1 MRTAGN
7 EREEIWKWLSSSL
20 TSGGHFKMRYRTP
33 VVRQAQ
39 LTSLLPKNVI
49 GVLSASRSRSLDQ
62 ISTSGFRL
70 YINLRVTAGGTV
82 PFFGNEV
89 EERVSAM
96 YKVVVIVPRG
106 IIWWPVLLCSCTDAV
121 ESKYFKTPPRCMQDY
136 NVCSFKCSQVRFAL
150 SQDKV
155 DMNFNLFN
163 ATLLWECVRL
173 WD

>member
-1 MRTAGN
+1 
-7 EREEIWKWLSSSL
+7 
-20 TSGGHFKMRYRTP
+20 MRYRTP

-106 IIWWPVLLCSCTDAV
+106 II
-121 ESKYFKTPPRCMQDY
+121 
-136 NVCSFKCSQVRFAL
+136 
-150 SQDKV
+150 
-155 DMNFNLFN
+155 
-163 ATLLWECVRL
+163 
-173 WD
+173 